1 MRADR
6 FLYSD
11 VGVRQ
16 NLLNLLM
23 CYDSA
28 YMKLALETVYRQILV
43 FSLGTEEASLSK
55 FIEKVRIVA
64 RLSVFSQAACP
75 VR

>member
-1 MRADR
+1 
-6 FLYSD
+6 

-23 CYDSA
+23 CYDPA
-28 YMKLALETVYRQILV
+28 YLKLALEVAYHQILV

-55 FIEKVRIVA
+55 FVEKVCFVTSKFMHSCFCA
-64 RLSVFSQAACP
+64 DSLETV
-75 VR
+75 V